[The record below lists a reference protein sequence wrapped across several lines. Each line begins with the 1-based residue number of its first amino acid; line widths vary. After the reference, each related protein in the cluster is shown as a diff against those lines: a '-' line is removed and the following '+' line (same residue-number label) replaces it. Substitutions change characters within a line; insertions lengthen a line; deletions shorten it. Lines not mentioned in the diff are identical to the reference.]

1 MKQKRLMIT
10 FFLFCMMM
18 LLLMQTE
25 SIRANT
31 RQKVKLNYETE
42 TKTKSV
48 ELYQYKGNGKKD
60 QISNYEFVGEMND
73 EGNGQ
78 WKMMIERAE
87 QNQYALSINHKEYL
101 EYFSAKIQDIGDI
114 KTNIPEIF
122 CHHQNSYQKME
133 NRKLRQIF
141 ERSAR
146 RGILYRVNL
155 K

>member
-1 MKQKRLMIT
+1 MAGGASLI
-10 FFLFCMMM
+10 
-18 LLLMQTE
+18 QTE
-25 SIRANT
+25 HVKADEK
-31 RQKVKLNYETE
+31 QKVKLNYKTE
-42 TKTKSV
+42 VKAKSV

-60 QISNYEFVGEMND
+60 QISNYEFVGKMND
-73 EGNGQ
+73 EDNGH
-78 WKMMIERAE
+78 WEMVIKRTE

-101 EYFSAKIQDIGDI
+101 EYYSAKIQDIGDI
-114 KTNIPEIF
+114 KQISQKYF